1 MGTPEFAVPTL
12 EFLIEKGHIVKGVY
26 TQPDRPKNRGQ
37 KLCCSPVKDVAIKH
51 GIEVFQPL
59 SLKKGDD
66 AKVELDRLKEINP
79 DVIVVVAYGQIL
91 PEEILAIPKYGCI
104 NVHASLLPK
113 FRGAAPIQW
122 AIARGEKE
130 TGITT
135 MYMAKGLDTGDMI
148 LKDSISITDDM
159 TGCILHDK
167 LSLMGAKL
175 LNDTLEMLEDGT
187 AMRTVQDDKLSSYA
201 PLITKNMLEV
211 DFSKSADEVKNF
223 IMAMADRPGAF
234 SYLCSKRLKI
244 YKAEKVDGEFDYPA
258 GTLINLSDF
267 IVVCGDKKALKL
279 TDIQLEGCKK
289 MSADECMRGRKIEI
303 YTVLGKENL

>member
-12 EFLIEKGHIVKGVY
+12 ELLIKKGHIVKGVY

-37 KLCCSPVKDVAIKH
+37 KLCCSPVKDVALKY

-66 AKVELDRLKEINP
+66 ASIELDRLKKINP

-91 PEEILAIPKYGCI
+91 PEGILAIPKFGCI

-159 TGCILHDK
+159 TGCMLHDK
-167 LSLMGAKL
+167 LSVMGAKL
-175 LNDTLEMLEDGT
+175 LNDTLEKLENGT
-187 AMRTVQDDKLSSYA
+187 AERVAQDDKLSSYA
-201 PLITKNMLEV
+201 PLITKDMLEV
-211 DFSKSADEVKNF
+211 DFNKSADEVKKI

-244 YKAEKVDGEFDYPA
+244 YNAEKVEGEYDYPA
-258 GTLINLSDF
+258 GTLINLSEF
-267 IVVCGDKKALKL
+267 VVVCGDKKALKL
-279 TDIQLEGCKK
+279 TDIQLEGCIK
-289 MSADECMRGRKIEI
+289 MSAQECMRGRKIEL
-303 YTVLGKENL
+303 YTVLGKQSF